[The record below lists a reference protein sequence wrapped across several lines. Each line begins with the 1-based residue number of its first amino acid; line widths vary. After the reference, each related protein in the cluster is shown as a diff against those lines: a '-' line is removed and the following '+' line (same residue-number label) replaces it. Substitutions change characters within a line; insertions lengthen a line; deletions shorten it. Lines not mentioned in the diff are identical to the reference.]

1 LSKEDLI
8 VASPTQRPTVR
19 FQKVHADGAVI
30 VDVAVVDLGNKLD
43 LIKMVDGER
52 STSELR
58 YPVG

>member
-1 LSKEDLI
+1 